1 MFASHEYYQQADAL
15 KFAEAFPCD
24 PVEESDG
31 TAVERCVLSFEE
43 VKGYLMQ
50 ASILREPSR
59 ASSPGEID
67 NFLSNI
73 NDSRMV
79 SLEKRTVALMASLK
93 SALVRKTL
101 CLRTELVT

>member
-1 MFASHEYYQQADAL
+1 MFESHEHYQQADAL

-31 TAVERCVLSFEE
+31 TAVERYALSFEE

-50 ASILREPSR
+50 ASILRDPSR

-93 SALVRKTL
+93 SALVRKNF
-101 CLRTELVT
+101 CCCRQN